1 MTPTISIAI
10 TSPYVTVDEFARVS
24 GMNPRTVKKY
34 ISEGKLPIRKKKIT
48 GKHDRSTTLINMTA
62 LTLEGAKAF
71 NPELK
76 LDEEKS

>member
-10 TSPYVTVDEFARVS
+10 PSPYVTVDEFARVS
-24 GMNPRTVKKY
+24 GMNPRTVEKY

-48 GKHDRSTTLINMTA
+48 GKYDRSSTLINMTA
-62 LTLEGAKAF
+62 LTLKGAKAF

-76 LDEEKS
+76 LDKD